1 MNGVRAVHLVSAAIV
16 VACAAVWLAT
26 GREAFSRWPDAR
38 LDAADAPIA
47 RAEEDLLDEIGIDL
61 GPAAVGAG
69 RLESRFALGLLPG
82 GADPKH
88 LASVATGIGVSL
100 MASGIAE
107 IGARLGRRMRG
118 ARG

>member
-1 MNGVRAVHLVSAAIV
+1 MNGVRAVHLASAAIV
-16 VACAAVWLAT
+16 VACAATWLAT

-38 LDAADAPIA
+38 LDAADAPIPG
-47 RAEEDLLDEIGIDL
+47 AEEELLHEIGIDIAS
-61 GPAAVGAG
+61 AAGG
-69 RLESRFALGLLPG
+69 ERFESRFALGLLPG

-107 IGARLGRRMRG
+107 IGARLGRRTRG
-118 ARG
+118 ARC